1 MQKARL
7 IVYTFLLFL
16 QACNYSNTKETSVV
30 STPYNGQQLYEERCQ
45 NCHPINATENYLLA
59 VQERIT
65 DKQLLYAFIR
75 NPDSVIKSG
84 QPYFTYLYEQWNHT
98 NMPSNPDLSNEAIQS
113 ILDYIETATP

>member
-1 MQKARL
+1 MKL
-7 IVYTFLLFL
+7 IVYTLLFL
-16 QACNYSNTKETSVV
+16 FLQVCNYSNKKETSVV
-30 STPYNGQQLYEERCQ
+30 SNSDNGKRLYEERCQ
-45 NCHPINATENYLLA
+45 NCHPINASENYLLA
-59 VQERIT
+59 IQERIT

-113 ILDYIETATP
+113 ILDYIETAAP